1 VSFQLAYSV
10 NSVQSYALS
19 IAFCL
24 SIVSIL
30 QVHAAIIAAYASNSF
45 VSAHEAIV

>member
-30 QVHAAIIAAYASNSF
+30 QVHIIAAYASNSF